1 MNRRDTILVADDV
14 EINRAVLRS
23 IFEED
28 YNVLE
33 AENGEQ
39 ALFLMRQYRDSIAI
53 VLLDLIMPVRDG
65 YEVMEEWQA
74 DPSLRGLPVAVITAD
89 DSVESEIRVFDLG
102 ASDIIGKPFEPHLVR
117 RRIQNIV
124 SLSQRH
130 LDQDDCIREQARKL
144 RESNAAVIDAL
155 SSIIEYRSAETG
167 QHIKRIQLFT
177 RVLLED
183 VAANCPDLGLDESR
197 IAMIVSASSL
207 HDIGKIAIPDAILN
221 KPGRLTAEEFE
232 VMKTHAVKGC
242 EILSRLDRMGDRDY
256 LKYASDIC
264 LYHHERWDGKGY
276 PRGLKKDR
284 IPMCAQVVGIADCYD
299 ALTTDRVYR
308 GAIPPEHAFNMILNG
323 ECGAF
328 SPRLLE
334 SFKNVRDSFRDLTRR
349 YADRELPQSELVET
363 EPLEDHRE
371 DGRDAGQLFQAKYLT
386 LLGGADAT
394 VMEVDLQTG
403 LYHLEY
409 LSAPVFDPLR
419 SGRRFED
426 SVRLFA
432 EQSVLPEDRPAL
444 ITFMEAVSVMPTL
457 S

>member
-183 VAANCPDLGLDESR
+183 VAANCPDLGLDESH

-242 EILSRLDRMGDRDY
+242 EILSRLDRMGTGIISSTPAISAFTITSAGTGRGIPEG
-256 LKYASDIC
+256 LRRTGFRCAP
-264 LYHHERWDGKGY
+264 RWW
-276 PRGLKKDR
+276 GLR
-284 IPMCAQVVGIADCYD
+284 TAM
-299 ALTTDRVYR
+299 
-308 GAIPPEHAFNMILNG
+308 
-323 ECGAF
+323 
-328 SPRLLE
+328 
-334 SFKNVRDSFRDLTRR
+334 TR
-349 YADRELPQSELVET
+349 
-363 EPLEDHRE
+363 
-371 DGRDAGQLFQAKYLT
+371 
-386 LLGGADAT
+386 
-394 VMEVDLQTG
+394 
-403 LYHLEY
+403 
-409 LSAPVFDPLR
+409 
-419 SGRRFED
+419 
-426 SVRLFA
+426 
-432 EQSVLPEDRPAL
+432 
-444 ITFMEAVSVMPTL
+444 
-457 S
+457 

>member
-65 YEVMEEWQA
+65 YEVMEERQA

-117 RRIQNIV
+117 RRIRNIV

-276 PRGLKKDR
+276 PKGLKKDR

-308 GAIPPEHAFNMILNG
+308 GQ
-323 ECGAF
+323 
-328 SPRLLE
+328 S
-334 SFKNVRDSFRDLTRR
+334 RR
-349 YADRELPQSELVET
+349 ST
-363 EPLEDHRE
+363 PL
-371 DGRDAGQLFQAKYLT
+371 
-386 LLGGADAT
+386 
-394 VMEVDLQTG
+394 
-403 LYHLEY
+403 
-409 LSAPVFDPLR
+409 
-419 SGRRFED
+419 
-426 SVRLFA
+426 
-432 EQSVLPEDRPAL
+432 
-444 ITFMEAVSVMPTL
+444 I
-457 S
+457 

>member
-65 YEVMEEWQA
+65 YEVMEERQA

-117 RRIQNIV
+117 RRIRNIV

-276 PRGLKKDR
+276 PKGLKKDR

-299 ALTTDRVYR
+299 ALTTDR
-308 GAIPPEHAFNMILNG
+308 G
-323 ECGAF
+323 
-328 SPRLLE
+328 
-334 SFKNVRDSFRDLTRR
+334 
-349 YADRELPQSELVET
+349 
-363 EPLEDHRE
+363 
-371 DGRDAGQLFQAKYLT
+371 
-386 LLGGADAT
+386 
-394 VMEVDLQTG
+394 
-403 LYHLEY
+403 
-409 LSAPVFDPLR
+409 
-419 SGRRFED
+419 
-426 SVRLFA
+426 
-432 EQSVLPEDRPAL
+432 
-444 ITFMEAVSVMPTL
+444 
-457 S
+457 